1 MININMVT
9 KSAVNK
15 NSILSVNTI
24 NCQGTK
30 NKNNI
35 QSVMK
40 SHECKNQTNTISSV
54 QRNTVCPYKAVPKLY
69 NSIQKGQKVVLSTIP
84 LSKIEVCLV
93 WNTTNK
99 MCDVDVSAFLMGE
112 NEMVL

>member
-40 SHECKNQTNTISSV
+40 SHE
-54 QRNTVCPYKAVPKLY
+54 
-69 NSIQKGQKVVLSTIP
+69 
-84 LSKIEVCLV
+84 
-93 WNTTNK
+93 
-99 MCDVDVSAFLMGE
+99 
-112 NEMVL
+112 